1 MKQSRRD
8 VFLIIVG
15 FLISDS
21 VFSFF
26 FYLLNITIRI
36 DGYIFAREWFIL
48 SIFINTFIV
57 GIILKLVSP
66 KKEKNS
72 KWKI

>member
-66 KKEKNS
+66 K
-72 KWKI
+72 